1 MDPFA
6 VIILGGTAGLFIAL
20 LLLGKYYPG
29 SGADQI
35 DWKPT
40 RSIEVEIQNEIDDL
54 EQMREAV
61 NERRR
66 RRGEDELTEESV
78 RAKVAADLTQQAK
91 LRDAY
96 VVNDDDDNAVKK
108 DIAELLALKN
118 ERRRRRGLPE
128 ITEEEYRAQ
137 IDDAGA

>member
-40 RSIEVEIQNEIDDL
+40 RSVDVEVQNEIDDL
-54 EQMREAV
+54 DQMREAV

-66 RRGEDELTEESV
+66 RRGEAELTEESI
-78 RAKVAADLTQQAK
+78 RAKVAADVAEQAR

-96 VVNDDDDNAVKK
+96 VVKPDDHALVQQE
-108 DIAELLALKN
+108 IAALLALKN
-118 ERRRRRGLPE
+118 DRRRRKGLPE

-137 IDDAGA
+137 LDDAGA